1 MFLALSPETYVRYC
15 ELLRDLDLSG
25 ALGAID
31 APTLAIAAA
40 EDPTTPPSELESLAA
55 AIPRASVV
63 VLERAA
69 HLANVERP
77 DEFNA
82 ALLGHLAAMRT
93 QVGIVGAGPAGL
105 TLARLLEVAGI
116 ESVVLE
122 ARSRDYV
129 EHRIRAGVLEQG
141 TVELLRDAG
150 VGERMD
156 REGIVH
162 HGINLQFDGERHHV
176 PLTEL
181 TGGRSIVIYGQTEVV
196 KDLVAARL
204 ASGLPLLFDV
214 DDVTIHELDT
224 DRPRIRFTHDGAAHE
239 LECDVVA
246 GCDGFHG
253 VCRPSIPA
261 GVLTTFEREYP
272 FAWLG
277 ILADVAPSIDELVYA
292 HHERG
297 FALLSLRSPQL
308 SRYYVQC
315 RPDDDLDEWPDG
327 RIWREL
333 QARTALEGWTLHE
346 GPVLEK
352 AITGM
357 RSFVTEPMQHG
368 RLFLAGDAAHIV
380 PPTGAKGLNLAIADV
395 RMLAEALVD
404 RLRDRQRAG
413 LESYSAACLR
423 RVWRAEHFS
432 WWMTSMLHSARRSD
446 PFDLKLQLAQLRYVT
461 TSHAAATSLAEN
473 YVGLTTLDAVTPA

>member
-1 MFLALSPETYVRYC
+1 
-15 ELLRDLDLSG
+15 
-25 ALGAID
+25 
-31 APTLAIAAA
+31 
-40 EDPTTPPSELESLAA
+40 
-55 AIPRASVV
+55 
-63 VLERAA
+63 
-69 HLANVERP
+69 
-77 DEFNA
+77 
-82 ALLGHLAAMRT
+82 MRT

-122 ARSRDYV
+122 DRSRDYV

-162 HGINLQFDGERHHV
+162 HGINLQFDGERHYV

-181 TGGRSIVIYGQTEVV
+181 SGGRSIVIYGQTEVV

-204 ASGLPLLFDV
+204 DSGLPLLFEVEDV
-214 DDVTIHELDT
+214 RVQELDSE
-224 DRPRIRFTHDGAAHE
+224 RPRISFTREGAANE

-261 GVLTTFEREYP
+261 GVLSTFDREYP

-277 ILADVAPSIDELVYA
+277 ILAEVAPSIDELVYA

-315 RPDDDLDEWPDG
+315 RPDEPLDGWPDE
-327 RIWREL
+327 RIWQEL

-352 AITGM
+352 GITGM
-357 RSFVTEPMQHG
+357 RSFVVEPMRYG

-380 PPTGAKGLNLAIADV
+380 PATGAKGLNLAIADV
-395 RMLAEALVD
+395 RVLAEAIAD
-404 RLRDRQRAG
+404 WYATGRETG
-413 LESYSAACLR
+413 LESYSSTCLR

-432 WWMTSMLHSARRSD
+432 SWMTSMLHKLDGDD
-446 PFDLKLQLAQLRYVT
+446 PFDERLQLSQLRYVT
-461 TSHAAATSLAEN
+461 SSRAAATSLAEN
-473 YVGLTTLDAVTPA
+473 YVGLTTL

>member
-1 MFLALSPETYVRYC
+1 
-15 ELLRDLDLSG
+15 
-25 ALGAID
+25 
-31 APTLAIAAA
+31 
-40 EDPTTPPSELESLAA
+40 
-55 AIPRASVV
+55 
-63 VLERAA
+63 
-69 HLANVERP
+69 
-77 DEFNA
+77 
-82 ALLGHLAAMRT
+82 MRT
-93 QVGIVGAGPAGL
+93 QIGIVGAGPAGL

-122 ARSRDYV
+122 DRSREYV
-129 EHRIRAGVLEQG
+129 ERRIRAGVLEQG
-141 TVELLRDAG
+141 TVELLREAG

-162 HGINLQFDGERHHV
+162 HGINLQFDGERHYV
-176 PLTEL
+176 PLSEL
-181 TGGRSIVIYGQTEVV
+181 SGGRSIVIYGQTEVV

-204 ASGLPLLFDV
+204 DSGLPLLFEVEDV
-214 DDVTIHELDT
+214 RVHELDSE
-224 DRPRIRFTHDGAAHE
+224 RPRIAFTREGAANE

-261 GVLTTFEREYP
+261 GVLSTFDREYP

-277 ILADVAPSIDELVYA
+277 ILAEVAPSIDELVYA

-315 RPDDDLDEWPDG
+315 RPDEPLDEWPDE
-327 RIWREL
+327 RIWQEL

-352 AITGM
+352 GITGM
-357 RSFVTEPMQHG
+357 RSFVVEPMQYG

-380 PPTGAKGLNLAIADV
+380 PATGAKGLNLAIADV
-395 RMLAEALVD
+395 RVLAEAIAD
-404 RLRDRQRAG
+404 WYATGSDTG
-413 LESYSAACLR
+413 LESYSSTCLR

-432 WWMTSMLHSARRSD
+432 SWMTSMLHKLDGDD
-446 PFDLKLQLAQLRYVT
+446 PFDERLQLSQLRYVT
-461 TSHAAATSLAEN
+461 SSRAAATSLAEN
-473 YVGLTTLDAVTPA
+473 YVGLTTL